1 MWDIIGN
8 ETTAEG
14 NLRELFEVDEET
26 ERMKKDTFPILN
38 MKVTKTGKPT
48 LVMFFI
54 LKLLQQVY
62 WNCWS
67 KIQSLV

>member
-14 NLRELFEVDEET
+14 NLRELLEVDEET

-38 MKVTKTGKPT
+38 MKVTKTGKLT

>member
-1 MWDIIGN
+1 M
-8 ETTAEG
+8 
-14 NLRELFEVDEET
+14 RELFEVDEET

-62 WNCWS
+62 
-67 KIQSLV
+67 